1 MRRHGFVSLQNMST
15 KQQELRWGLIGASD
29 IAATRMIPAINA
41 QPDSVVHSVV
51 SGNVDHAK
59 LYAKRNSIPVAHE
72 NLETFLADPDLDI
85 VYISSTNEKHREQ
98 ALASIRARKPVLCEK
113 PLALKLADAREM
125 VSAAAQASLPFGTN
139 HHLRCAPT
147 HRTIRRLVQEGV
159 IGQPLAARVFH
170 AVYLP
175 PRLQGWRLDNPAAG
189 AGVTLD
195 ITVHDAD
202 TLHFALGVRAQEV
215 VAQSLSQGLGQGGVE
230 DTIMGVIRFE
240 GNILAQFHD
249 SFTIRHASTG
259 FEIHGTEGSL
269 LATDVMTQEP
279 VGRVV
284 LRRRTEETEIDLGDR
299 EDLYSFAVRHF
310 NAAARGDGHP
320 AATGED
326 GIRSLAVALAAVDSI
341 KTGKRTKVQYD
352 G

>member
-1 MRRHGFVSLQNMST
+1 MST
-15 KQQELRWGLIGASD
+15 KPQKLRWGLIGASD

-51 SGNVDHAK
+51 SGNADHAK
-59 LYAKRNSIPVAHE
+59 SYAKKNSIPKVHE
-72 NLETFLADPDLDI
+72 NLESFLADPDLDI

-113 PLALKLADAREM
+113 PLALNLTDAREM

-139 HHLRCAPT
+139 HHLRCAPS
-147 HRTIRRLVQEGV
+147 HRTLRRLVQEGV

-175 PRLQGWRLDNPAAG
+175 LRLQGWRLDNPAAG

-202 TLHFALGVRAQEV
+202 TLHFALGVRAEEV
-215 VAQSLSQGLGQGGVE
+215 IAQSLSQGLGQRGVE
-230 DTIMGVIRFE
+230 DTTMGVIRFE

-279 VGRVV
+279 VGRIV
-284 LRRRTEETEIDLGDR
+284 LRRGTEQTEIDPGPV
-299 EDLYSFAVRHF
+299 EDLYVFAVRHF
-310 NAAARGDGHP
+310 NAAAQGDGHP

-326 GIRSLAVALAAVDSI
+326 GIRSLAVALAAVESI
-341 KTGKRTKVQYD
+341 KTGKRTKVRYEA
-352 G
+352 

>member
-1 MRRHGFVSLQNMST
+1 MST
-15 KQQELRWGLIGASD
+15 KPQKLRWGLIGASD

-51 SGNVDHAK
+51 SGNADHAK
-59 LYAKRNSIPVAHE
+59 SYAKKNSIPIVHE
-72 NLETFLADPDLDI
+72 NLESFLADPDLDI

-113 PLALKLADAREM
+113 PLALNLTDAREM
-125 VSAAAQASLPFGTN
+125 VSAAAQASLPLGTN
-139 HHLRCAPT
+139 HHLRCAPS
-147 HRTIRRLVQEGV
+147 HRTLRRLVQEGV

-202 TLHFALGVRAQEV
+202 TLHFALGVRAEEV
-215 VAQSLSQGLGQGGVE
+215 IAQSLSQGLGQGGVE
-230 DTIMGVIRFE
+230 DTTMGVIRFE

-279 VGRVV
+279 VGRIV
-284 LRRRTEETEIDLGDR
+284 LRRGTEQTEIDPGPV
-299 EDLYSFAVRHF
+299 EDLYVFAVQHF
-310 NAAARGDGHP
+310 NAAAQGDGHP

-326 GIRSLAVALAAVDSI
+326 GIRSLAVALAAVESI
-341 KTGKRTKVQYD
+341 KTGKRTKVRYEP
-352 G
+352 

>member
-1 MRRHGFVSLQNMST
+1 MST
-15 KQQELRWGLIGASD
+15 KPQKLRWGLIGASD

-51 SGNVDHAK
+51 SGNADHAK
-59 LYAKRNSIPVAHE
+59 SYATKNSIPKVHE

-113 PLALKLADAREM
+113 PLALNLADAREM

-147 HRTIRRLVQEGV
+147 HRTLRRLVQEGV

-202 TLHFALGVRAQEV
+202 TLHFALGVRAEEV
-215 VAQSLSQGLGQGGVE
+215 IAQSLSQGLGQGGVE

-249 SFTIRHASTG
+249 SFTIRHSSTG

-279 VGRVV
+279 VGRII
-284 LRRRTEETEIDLGDR
+284 LRRGTEQTEVDPGPV
-299 EDLYSFAVRHF
+299 EDLYGFAVRHF
-310 NAAARGDGHP
+310 NAAAQGDGHP

-326 GIRSLAVALAAVDSI
+326 GIRSLAVALAAVESI
-341 KTGKRTKVQYD
+341 KTGKRTKVRYEV
-352 G
+352 

>member
-1 MRRHGFVSLQNMST
+1 MSA
-15 KQQELRWGLIGASD
+15 KQQKLRWGLIGASD
-29 IAATRMIPAINA
+29 IAETRMIPAINSR
-41 QPDSVVHSVV
+41 PDSTVYSVV
-51 SGNVDHAK
+51 SGNADHAK
-59 LYAKRNSIPVAHE
+59 SYAKKNSIPTAHE
-72 NLETFLADPDLDI
+72 NLATFLADPDLDI

-113 PLALKLADAREM
+113 PLALSLTDAREM

-147 HRTIRRLVQEGV
+147 HRTLRRLVQEGV

-202 TLHFALGVRAQEV
+202 TLHFALGLRAQEV
-215 VAQSLSQGLGQGGVE
+215 IAQSLSQGLGQGGVE

-279 VGRVV
+279 VGRIV
-284 LRRRTEETEIDLGDR
+284 LRRGSEETEIDPSSR

-326 GIRSLAVALAAVDSI
+326 GIRSLAVALAVIESV
-341 KTGKRTKVQYD
+341 KTGKRSKVQYEAQS
-352 G
+352 

>member
-1 MRRHGFVSLQNMST
+1 LLT
-15 KQQELRWGLIGASD
+15 
-29 IAATRMIPAINA
+29 
-41 QPDSVVHSVV
+41 
-51 SGNVDHAK
+51 
-59 LYAKRNSIPVAHE
+59 
-72 NLETFLADPDLDI
+72 
-85 VYISSTNEKHREQ
+85 
-98 ALASIRARKPVLCEK
+98 
-113 PLALKLADAREM
+113 DAREM

-147 HRTIRRLVQEGV
+147 HRTLRRLVQEGA

-202 TLHFALGVRAQEV
+202 TLHFALGVRAEEV
-215 VAQSLSQGLGQGGVE
+215 IAQSLSQGLGQGGVE
-230 DTIMGVIRFE
+230 DTNMGVIRFE

-249 SFTIRHASTG
+249 SFTVRHTSTG

-279 VGRVV
+279 VGRII
-284 LRRRTEETEIDLGDR
+284 LRRGTEVTEIDPGPV
-299 EDLYSFAVRHF
+299 ENLYAFAVRHF

-326 GIRSLAVALAAVDSI
+326 GIRSLAVALAAVESI
-341 KTGKRTKVQYD
+341 KTGKRTKVQYEA
-352 G
+352 

>member
-1 MRRHGFVSLQNMST
+1 MS
-15 KQQELRWGLIGASD
+15 KQQKLRWGLIGASD
-29 IAATRMIPAINA
+29 IAETRMIPAINA
-41 QPDSVVHSVV
+41 QPDSGVHSVV
-51 SGNVDHAK
+51 SGNADHAK
-59 LYAKRNSIPVAHE
+59 SYAKKNSIPQVHE
-72 NLETFLADPDLDI
+72 SLETFLADPDLDI
-85 VYISSTNEKHREQ
+85 VYISSTNEKHRAQ
-98 ALASIRARKPVLCEK
+98 ALASIQAGKSVLCEK
-113 PLALKLADAREM
+113 PLALNLSDAQEM
-125 VSAAAQASLPFGTN
+125 VRAAAQAGLVFGTN

-147 HRTIRRLVQEGV
+147 HRTLRRLVQEGT

-175 PRLQGWRLDNPAAG
+175 PRLQGWRLDKPAAG

-202 TLHFALGVRAQEV
+202 TLHFALGVRAEEV
-215 VAQSLSQGLGQGGVE
+215 VAQSTSQGLGQGGVE

-249 SFTIRHASTG
+249 SFTIRHTSTG

-279 VGRVV
+279 VGRII
-284 LRRRTEETEIDLGDR
+284 LRRGTEETEIDPGAR

-310 NAAARGDGHP
+310 NAAVRGEGKP

-326 GIRSLAVALAAVDSI
+326 GIRSLAVALAAVESI
-341 KTGKRTKVQYD
+341 KTGKRTRVQYEAAK
-352 G
+352 

>member
-1 MRRHGFVSLQNMST
+1 MST
-15 KQQELRWGLIGASD
+15 KQQKLRWGLIGASD

-41 QPDSVVHSVV
+41 QPDSTVHSVV
-51 SGNVDHAK
+51 SGNADHAK
-59 LYAKRNSIPVAHE
+59 SYATKNSIPKAHE

-85 VYISSTNEKHREQ
+85 VYISSTN
-98 ALASIRARKPVLCEK
+98 LT
-113 PLALKLADAREM
+113 DAREI

-147 HRTIRRLVQEGV
+147 HRTLRRLVQEGA

-202 TLHFALGVRAQEV
+202 TLHFALGVRAEEV
-215 VAQSLSQGLGQGGVE
+215 IAQSLSQGLGQGGVE

-249 SFTIRHASTG
+249 SFTVRHTSTG

-279 VGRVV
+279 VGRII
-284 LRRRTEETEIDLGDR
+284 LRRGTEVTEIDPGPV
-299 EDLYSFAVRHF
+299 ENLYAFAVRHF

-326 GIRSLAVALAAVDSI
+326 GIRSLAVALAAVESI
-341 KTGKRTKVQYD
+341 KTGKRTKVQYEA
-352 G
+352 

>member
-1 MRRHGFVSLQNMST
+1 
-15 KQQELRWGLIGASD
+15 
-29 IAATRMIPAINA
+29 MIPAINA
-41 QPDSVVHSVV
+41 QPDSGVHSVV
-51 SGNVDHAK
+51 SGNADHAK
-59 LYAKRNSIPVAHE
+59 SYAKKNSIPQTHE
-72 NLETFLADPDLDI
+72 SLETFLADPDLDI

-98 ALASIRARKPVLCEK
+98 ALASIHAGKPVLCEK
-113 PLALKLADAREM
+113 PLALNLSDAREM
-125 VSAAAQASLPFGTN
+125 VRAAAQAGLVFGTN

-147 HRTIRRLVQEGV
+147 HRTLRRLVQEGT

-202 TLHFALGVRAQEV
+202 TLHFALGVPAEEV
-215 VAQSLSQGLGQGGVE
+215 VAQSTSQGLGQGGVE

-249 SFTIRHASTG
+249 SFTIRHTSTG

-279 VGRVV
+279 VGRII
-284 LRRRTEETEIDLGDR
+284 LRRGTEETEIDPGAR

-310 NAAARGDGHP
+310 NAAVRGEGKP

-326 GIRSLAVALAAVDSI
+326 GIRSLAVALAAVESV
-341 KTGKRTKVQYD
+341 KTGKRTRVQYEAAK
-352 G
+352 

>member
-1 MRRHGFVSLQNMST
+1 MS
-15 KQQELRWGLIGASD
+15 KQQKLRWGLIGASD
-29 IAATRMIPAINA
+29 IAETRMIPAINA
-41 QPDSVVHSVV
+41 QPDSGVHSVV
-51 SGNVDHAK
+51 SGNADHAK
-59 LYAKRNSIPVAHE
+59 SYAKKNSIPQAHE
-72 NLETFLADPDLDI
+72 SLETFLADPDLDI

-98 ALASIRARKPVLCEK
+98 ALASIHAGKPVLCEK
-113 PLALKLADAREM
+113 PLALNLSDAREM
-125 VSAAAQASLPFGTN
+125 VRAAAQAGIVFGTN

-147 HRTIRRLVQEGV
+147 HRTLRRLVQEGT

-175 PRLQGWRLDNPAAG
+175 PRLQGWRLDKPAAG

-202 TLHFALGVRAQEV
+202 TLHFALGVRAEDV
-215 VAQSLSQGLGQGGVE
+215 VAQSISQGLGQGEVE

-249 SFTIRHASTG
+249 SFTIRHTSTG

-279 VGRVV
+279 VGRII
-284 LRRRTEETEIDLGDR
+284 LRRGIEETEIDPGVR

-310 NAAARGDGHP
+310 NAAVRGEGKP

-326 GIRSLAVALAAVDSI
+326 GIRSLAVALAAVESV
-341 KTGKRTKVQYD
+341 KTGKRAKVQYD

>member
-1 MRRHGFVSLQNMST
+1 MST
-15 KQQELRWGLIGASD
+15 KQQKLRWGLIGASD

-51 SGNVDHAK
+51 SGNADHAK
-59 LYAKRNSIPVAHE
+59 SYAKKNSIPKAHE
-72 NLETFLADPDLDI
+72 NLETFLADPELDI

-113 PLALKLADAREM
+113 PLALNLTDAREM
-125 VSAAAQASLPFGTN
+125 VRAAAQAGLPFGTN
-139 HHLRCAPT
+139 HHLRCAPA
-147 HRTIRRLVQEGV
+147 HRTLRRLVQEGV
-159 IGQPLAARVFH
+159 IGQPLAARIFH

-202 TLHFALGVRAQEV
+202 TLHFALGVRAEEV
-215 VAQSLSQGLGQGGVE
+215 IAQSLSQGLGQGGVE

-240 GNILAQFHD
+240 GDILAQFHD
-249 SFTIRHASTG
+249 SFTIRHTSTG

-279 VGRVV
+279 VGRII
-284 LRRRTEETEIDLGDR
+284 LRRGAEQTEIDPGPV
-299 EDLYSFAVRHF
+299 EDLYAFAVRHF
-310 NAAARGDGHP
+310 NAAAREDGHP

-326 GIRSLAVALAAVDSI
+326 GIRSLAVALAAVESI
-341 KTGKRTKVQYD
+341 KTGKRMKVQYEA
-352 G
+352 

>member
-1 MRRHGFVSLQNMST
+1 
-15 KQQELRWGLIGASD
+15 
-29 IAATRMIPAINA
+29 MIPAINA
-41 QPDSVVHSVV
+41 EPEIGVISVVT
-51 SGNVDHAK
+51 GNAAQDK
-59 LYAKRNSIPVAHE
+59 SYAKKNSIPWAHE
-72 NLETFLADPDLDI
+72 SLEIFLADPDLDI

-98 ALASIRARKPVLCEK
+98 ALASIHAGKPVLCEK
-113 PLALKLADAREM
+113 PLALNLSDAREM
-125 VSAAAQASLPFGTN
+125 VRAAAQAGLVFGTN

-147 HRTIRRLVQEGV
+147 HRTLRRLVQEGT

-175 PRLQGWRLDNPAAG
+175 PRLQGWRLDKPAAG

-202 TLHFALGVRAQEV
+202 TLHFALGVRAEEV
-215 VAQSLSQGLGQGGVE
+215 VAQSTSQGLGQGGVE

-249 SFTIRHASTG
+249 SFTIRHTSTG

-279 VGRVV
+279 VGRIIH
-284 LRRRTEETEIDLGDR
+284 RPGNEETEIDPGPV
-299 EDLYSFAVRHF
+299 EDLYGFAVRHF
-310 NAAARGDGHP
+310 NAAIRGEGKP
-320 AATGED
+320 AATGGD
-326 GIRSLAVALAAVDSI
+326 GIPSLPVALPAVDSV
-341 KTGKRTKVQYD
+341 KTRKRTKVPY
-352 G
+352 